1 MIGASLTSRINVGV
15 LAVALAWPIGLY
27 AAGWKADALMA
38 TFPSSLFLTLLG
50 VTLLFGVAQSNGTM
64 AAITAAAVRLCRGRA
79 ALLPFVF
86 FALACA
92 ISTCGPGAIATTAL
106 LAPLAMGVASRAGV
120 PVLLTALMVGNGAN
134 AGNLSPISPVGALVN
149 SLMLSAGMPVSPVS
163 VWAANFV
170 AHACAAAIAWTLF
183 GGIALLRSNRVVSL
197 EETAIVSEWTT
208 AHRLTIAVCVVWIAS
223 VVLLKVNP
231 GLSAFAAASVLV
243 LLRAGD
249 DGAML
254 RSIPWSVITMV
265 CGVSVLVGVLDK
277 TGGMDLFTSMLA
289 AISSPSTV
297 NGTVAFVTGLLSSY
311 SSTSGVVYPAFLP
324 AVPGLAAKLG
334 GGNLAEIAL
343 SINVG
348 AAIVDVSPLSTIG
361 ALCIAAIP
369 PLTDPKPLFRSLLL
383 WGFAMTVTGAL
394 FCQLFIRFFV

>member
-27 AAGWKADALMA
+27 SAGWKAETLMA
-38 TFPSSLFLTLLG
+38 TFPSTLFLTLLG
-50 VTLLFGVAQSNGTM
+50 VTLLFGVAQANGTM
-64 AAITAAAVRLCRGRA
+64 SAITSAAVRLCRGRA
-79 ALLPFVF
+79 SLLPFAF
-86 FALACA
+86 FALALVV
-92 ISTCGPGAIATTAL
+92 SSSGPGAIATTAL
-106 LAPLAMGVASRAGV
+106 LAPLAMGIGSRAGL

-134 AGNLSPISPVGALVN
+134 AGNLSPISPVGVLVN
-149 SLMLSAGMPVSPVS
+149 TLMETAGMGGHSVA

-170 AHACAAAIAWTLF
+170 AHSFAAAIAWMLF
-183 GGIALLRSNRVVSL
+183 GGIALLRSTRVVELMPQAS
-197 EETAIVSEWTT
+197 SDGWTR
-208 AHRLTIAVCVVWIAS
+208 AHRTTLAVCLLWIAS
-223 VVLLKVNP
+223 VVLLGANP

-254 RSIPWSVITMV
+254 KSVPWNVLVMV

-289 AISSPSTV
+289 AISSTRTV
-297 NGTVAFVTGLLSSY
+297 NGTVALVTGLLSTY

-324 AVPGLAAKLG
+324 AVPGLVAKLG
-334 GGNLAEIAL
+334 GGNLLEIAL

-348 AAIVDVSPLSTIG
+348 AAVVDVSPLSTIG
-361 ALCIAAIP
+361 ALLVSILSTILSA
-369 PLTDPKPLFRSLLL
+369 
-383 WGFAMTVTGAL
+383 V
-394 FCQLFIRFFV
+394 FVKDDDD